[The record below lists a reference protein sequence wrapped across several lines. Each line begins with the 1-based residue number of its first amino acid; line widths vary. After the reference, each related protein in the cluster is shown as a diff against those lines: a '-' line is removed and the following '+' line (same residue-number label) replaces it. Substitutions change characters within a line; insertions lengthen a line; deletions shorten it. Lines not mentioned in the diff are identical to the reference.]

1 VPTPSTELVAEW
13 LQAARTGSREALGK
27 LLDLFRG
34 YLLLV
39 AAEEID
45 PRLLPKG
52 SASDL
57 VQETFLE
64 AHRDFAR
71 FQGNSDEELKAWLRK
86 ILVNNLANFSRR
98 YRDTGKR
105 AVDREVAVALD
116 GLADDGPCSAGTR
129 AVARERMASLEQAL
143 AQLSPDHRQVLWL
156 RYQEQLSFDE
166 VANRL
171 NRSANAARK
180 LWARA
185 VEELHR
191 QLEALHDVS
200 SGR

>member
-1 VPTPSTELVAEW
+1 VAEW

-64 AHRDFAR
+64 AHRDFAQ
-71 FQGNSDEELKAWLRK
+71 FQGSSDEELKAWLRK
-86 ILVNNLANFSRR
+86 ILVNNVANFSRR
-98 YRDTGKR
+98 YRATGKR
-105 AVDREVAVALD
+105 AVVREVAVALD
-116 GLADDGPCSAGTR
+116 GLVADDPSSAGTR
-129 AVARERMASLEQAL
+129 AVARERTASLEQAL
-143 AQLSPDHRQVLWL
+143 AQLSADHRQVLLL